1 MILFIIILFC
11 FAFLFFWGRTSN
23 FEKNP
28 KKNYWKP
35 LDDMIPNLQRF
46 KKIDEDGF
54 REVMKEIQNAKKEKD
69 NLELSSRHLCKA
81 VDAFSVLSTL
91 LPAGDS
97 PYHDEIANLSSELAY
112 VGDKVLMDIAASEK
126 KAYEPK
132 INNSGVP
139 Y

>member
-1 MILFIIILFC
+1 
-11 FAFLFFWGRTSN
+11 
-23 FEKNP
+23 
-28 KKNYWKP
+28 
-35 LDDMIPNLQRF
+35 MIPNLQRF
-46 KKIDEDGF
+46 KKIDEEGF
-54 REVMKEIQNAKKEKD
+54 REVMREIQKAKNEKD

-112 VGDKVLMDIAASEK
+112 VGDKVLMDIASSEK